1 MQDQIQVFPLEIPHT
16 MTWQH
21 ISDWLKTH
29 GGSIAT
35 VIVIFGALFGGMRY
49 IINSEVGDIRAD
61 VNTLKR
67 DGSTLTADLKSTNQK
82 IDGLLKDALERAFP
96 PPSTSKAE
104 IRGSLKDANG
114 ILQLAKNYQI
124 KLNPELIANYGKRV
138 AALSSEPDVS
148 DTAWHTLTTLLN
160 YRAFLNTDFSP
171 ARFEFMSQ
179 RRGPQQ
185 TAELEADVIKGTIHF
200 TYPNTIAQGNQS
212 FVYQRLDNKERLDY
226 GHPYVR
232 ITGTGEATV

>member
-82 IDGLLKDALERAFP
+82 IDGLLKDALERAFLTCP
-96 PPSTSKAE
+96 H
-104 IRGSLKDANG
+104 
-114 ILQLAKNYQI
+114 QQV
-124 KLNPELIANYGKRV
+124 KL
-138 AALSSEPDVS
+138 
-148 DTAWHTLTTLLN
+148 
-160 YRAFLNTDFSP
+160 
-171 ARFEFMSQ
+171 RFA
-179 RRGPQQ
+179 G
-185 TAELEADVIKGTIHF
+185 V
-200 TYPNTIAQGNQS
+200 
-212 FVYQRLDNKERLDY
+212 
-226 GHPYVR
+226 
-232 ITGTGEATV
+232 